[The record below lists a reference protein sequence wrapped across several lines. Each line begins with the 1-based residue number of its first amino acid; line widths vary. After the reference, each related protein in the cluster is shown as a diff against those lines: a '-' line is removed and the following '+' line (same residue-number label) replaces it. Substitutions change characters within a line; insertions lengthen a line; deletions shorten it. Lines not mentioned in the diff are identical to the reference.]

1 MCFCSS
7 RKHVNARRVEQV
19 RLMQRWG
26 LNPHRGHFPLAST
39 RLSSIAF
46 HSFSI
51 PTGSLRQSGQKVLC
65 PHFNEKRATMEDIE
79 LRVHLLLALQL
90 FPRMKHESPRR
101 RRVHTLPSLLDFFFF
116 FKDGALMAP
125 LMTPLVT
132 SLPDQS
138 VAEQALLKKNP
149 GTRKSK

>member
-65 PHFNEKRATMEDIE
+65 PHFNETRATMEDIE

-101 RRVHTLPSLLDFFFF
+101 RRAARAHTSFTAGFFFF
-116 FKDGALMAP
+116 FKNGALMAP

-138 VAEQALLKKNP
+138 VAEQAL
-149 GTRKSK
+149 